1 LSGYK
6 HHWYALHTKP
16 HAETQVAAVLDGRGI
31 EVYLP
36 LVKRQW
42 RGQMRERPFFPNYL
56 FARFSLDEVGH
67 SAIAWTPGLR
77 SLVTFDSRPATVP
90 DEAVALVRQ
99 ELQKITGQGGLPSHG
114 FQPGDELRFASG
126 PLQGLYAVFEGPL
139 TPSER
144 VRVLI
149 QFLGQANRAEVP
161 VSDLEPVREPDS
173 KGFRERRSRGRGRP
187 LRRGSG
193 SAGEHQS
200 TSRPARRGAQ

>member
-1 LSGYK
+1 MSANE
-6 HHWYALHTKP
+6 HRWYALHTKP
-16 HAETQVAAVLDGRGI
+16 HAETQVASVLDARGI

-42 RGQMRERPFFPNYL
+42 RGHLSERPFFPNYL

-99 ELQKITGQGGLPSHG
+99 HLQRITGQGGLPSHG
-114 FQPGDELRFASG
+114 FQPGDEVRFASG

-173 KGFRERRSRGRGRP
+173 KRFRERRSRGRGRP

-193 SAGEHQS
+193 SASDHQS
-200 TSRPARRGAQ
+200 TSHPTRGGTR

>member
-1 LSGYK
+1 M
-6 HHWYALHTKP
+6 
-16 HAETQVAAVLDGRGI
+16 LDERGI

-42 RGQMRERPFFPNYL
+42 RGKWRERPFFPNYL
-56 FARFSLDEVGH
+56 FARFSLDEVGY

-77 SLVTFDSRPATVP
+77 SLVAFGSKPATVP

-99 ELQKITGQGGLPSHG
+99 GLQKITVQGGMPSHG
-114 FQPGDELRFASG
+114 FRLGDELRFISG
-126 PLQGLYAVFEGPL
+126 PLQGLHAVFEGPL

-161 VSDLEPVREPDS
+161 VSDLEPVRETDS
-173 KGFRERRSRGRGRP
+173 KLWQGRRSRGRGRP
-187 LRRGSG
+187 LRRGSESVG
-193 SAGEHQS
+193 PRPA
-200 TSRPARRGAQ
+200 TSHAARRGES